1 MSNLEFSLIVQS
13 DKEELIKYATDYES
27 FPNYL
32 PGQLKSIKI
41 LEQTSEQTITEEIIT
56 FSTIIKNQIV
66 QKTLHHKPQN
76 ESISSEIISG
86 PAKGTKILV
95 TFQTVEEGTKIDV
108 LADLKLSLKAK
119 FLSPII
125 KKFYKMILT
134 GIFYKMNNM
143 ALESEK
149 TEI

>member
-1 MSNLEFSLIVQS
+1 MSDLEFSLIVQS
-13 DKEELIKYATDYES
+13 DKEELIKYATDFES

-32 PGQLKSIKI
+32 PGQLKSVKI
-41 LEQTSEQTITEEIIT
+41 LEQNSEQTITEEIIT

-86 PAKGTKILV
+86 PAKGTKIFI

-108 LADLKLSLKAK
+108 SADLKLSLKAK

-125 KKFYKMILT
+125 KKFYKIILT
-134 GIFYKMNNM
+134 GIFYKMNN
-143 ALESEK
+143 LSLK
-149 TEI
+149 SKDV